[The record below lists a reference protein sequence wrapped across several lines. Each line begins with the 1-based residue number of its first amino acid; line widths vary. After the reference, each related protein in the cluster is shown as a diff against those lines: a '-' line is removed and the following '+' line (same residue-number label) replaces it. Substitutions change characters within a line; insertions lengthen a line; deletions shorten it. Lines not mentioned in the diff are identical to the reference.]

1 MKTKTLLPI
10 LFTAIAF
17 IACINDPLKVI
28 EDDFTTNIQK
38 NWNDKELD
46 ITFYNNQSVLS
57 HYHINTDELHNI
69 LQNESVIKFRF
80 ILGLNENQELE
91 IEIAG
96 IDDNGKII
104 SSFTSIKNTS
114 SYYKASIDSLNNSS
128 YKYINASNSSTHL
141 LPYKTAYEYIN
152 KWEKA
157 IQQKQIESLISYEGK
172 RIRYFSLP
180 KQIVSDMTASSNVS
194 AIALFLGVNEKEKL
208 TTVFIQKTYNGNLLL
223 KKEHHFFGPTTN
235 GNEDD
240 DNEGN
245 IYDFTEPCPSLCD

>member
-10 LFTAIAF
+10 LFTTIAF
-17 IACINDPLKVI
+17 IACTNDPLKVI
-28 EDDFTTNIQK
+28 EDDFTTSIQK

-46 ITFYNNQSVLS
+46 ITFYNNQAILS
-57 HYHINTDELHNI
+57 HYHISADKLRGI

-96 IDDNGKII
+96 IDDNGKVT
-104 SSFTSIKNTS
+104 SSFTSTKNTS
-114 SYYKASIDSLNNSS
+114 ALFKTSINSLNYST
-128 YKYINASNSSTHL
+128 YKYINTSNSHL
-141 LPYKTAYEYIN
+141 LPYKTAYRYIN

-157 IQQKQIESLISYEGK
+157 IQQKQIETLISYEGK

-180 KQIVSDMTASSNVS
+180 RQIVDDMTASSNVN
-194 AIALFLGVNEKEKL
+194 AIALFLGVNDKEKL
-208 TTVFIQKTYNGNLLL
+208 TTVFIQKRHDGNLLL
-223 KKEHHFFGPTTN
+223 KEEHHFLGSTTN

-245 IYDFTEPCPSLCD
+245 IYDFTKPCPSLCD